1 MGRFVSKIV
10 CRGRNKDGFWINEF
24 FGTLALNIIFIMRLD
39 IFAVTI
45 QRPAIVESGVS
56 K

>member
-10 CRGRNKDGFWINEF
+10 CRGKNKDGFWINEF

-39 IFAVTI
+39 SYNSAPSQFIKLMHI
-45 QRPAIVESGVS
+45 
-56 K
+56 

>member
-1 MGRFVSKIV
+1 MRRWGMGRFVSKIV

-39 IFAVTI
+39 IFAW
-45 QRPAIVESGVS
+45 RVS
-56 K
+56 Y